1 MYLVV
6 VGIRLLPILFSLLL
20 PGVIMDTRPRPTSS
34 VFLAQLHDDKGNYFL
49 YVQGKAET
57 WCINHLL
64 GAQFLLP
71 LQES

>member
-6 VGIRLLPILFSLLL
+6 GGIRLLPILSLLL
-20 PGVIMDTRPRPTSS
+20 PGVTMDTRPRPTSS

-64 GAQFLLP
+64 RAQFLLP